1 MAEAHVTI
9 RNLSKSFGKTK
20 VLDNIFLE
28 IEKGSFTTLL
38 GPSGCGKT
46 TLLRTIAGFY
56 DVESGEILI
65 GDRVINNVPSHLRN
79 AVMVFQDYALF
90 PHMNIRENITYGL
103 KIRKTPVAEMD
114 KKLQKTV
121 AYLDIE
127 NLLDRTP
134 GQISGG
140 QQQRV
145 ALARALIMEPEVLL
159 LDEPLSNLD
168 AKLRVSIRAEL
179 RQIQQNLK
187 ITTVYVTHD
196 QAEALAMSDT
206 IAVMKNGKI
215 MQVGSPSDVYYRP
228 DNAFVASFVGTV
240 NFIEGTV
247 KFCSEEKIEVEV
259 ASGDGSVVVR
269 ERPSGRAGVAA
280 VGVGAVGTD
289 RRARIPRPGEKITLS
304 VRPESIAIVG
314 DGIDGENVFRGN
326 IDNYI
331 FEGSSIRYWVRAL
344 GKQIL
349 IDTFNPPENA
359 LHQGDVCFRIDP
371 ARIHLI
377 YPDS

>member
-1 MAEAHVTI
+1 MAQAHVII
-9 RNLSKSFGKTK
+9 REVSKCFGKTK
-20 VLDNIFLE
+20 VLDTISLE
-28 IEKGSFTTLL
+28 IAKGSFTTLL

-56 DVESGEILI
+56 DVEQGEIFI
-65 GDRVINNVPSHLRN
+65 GEKKVNDVPSHLRN

-103 KIRKTPVAEMD
+103 RIRKMPKDEIER
-114 KKLQKTV
+114 KLETT
-121 AYLDIE
+121 AGYLDIK

-134 GQISGG
+134 GEISGG

-145 ALARALIMEPEVLL
+145 ALARALVMEPEVLL

-179 RQIQQNLK
+179 RQLQQRLK
-187 ITTVYVTHD
+187 ITTIYVTHD

-206 IAVMKNGKI
+206 IAIMKGGKI

-247 KFCSEEKIEVEV
+247 QSVSDEGVEVET
-259 ASGDGSVVVR
+259 SGTTITVR
-269 ERPSGRAGVAA
+269 EKPPAGRPAH
-280 VGVGAVGTD
+280 
-289 RRARIPRPGEKITLS
+289 PPLPGEKITLS
-304 VRPESIAIVG
+304 IRPESIRIVEHPAPAAASR
-314 DGIDGENVFRGN
+314 DENVFRGT
-326 IDNYI
+326 IKDYI
-331 FEGSSIRYWVRAL
+331 FEGSSIRYWGEAL
-344 GKQIL
+344 GKELL
-349 IDTFNPPENA
+349 IDVFNPVENA
-359 LHQGDVCFRIDP
+359 LHTGDVWFRIDP
-371 ARIHLI
+371 ERIHVI
-377 YPDS
+377 PQSAT

>member
-9 RNLSKSFGKTK
+9 RNLSKSFGNTK
-20 VLDNIFLE
+20 VLDNISLE

-56 DVESGEILI
+56 DVESGEVLI

-103 KIRKTPVAEMD
+103 KIRKTPAAEME

-121 AYLDIE
+121 AYLDIQ

-247 KFCSEEKIEVEV
+247 KACSEEKIEVE
-259 ASGDGSVVVR
+259 SGGGSVVVR
-269 ERPSGRAGVAA
+269 ERPTGRGKA
-280 VGVGAVGTD
+280 D
-289 RRARIPRPGEKITLS
+289 RQTRMPRPGEKITLS

-314 DGIDGENVFRGN
+314 DGVDGENLFRGT

-331 FEGSSIRYWVRAL
+331 FEGSSIRYWVHAL

-359 LHQGDVCFRIDP
+359 LHQGEVCFRIDP

-377 YPDS
+377 FQDS